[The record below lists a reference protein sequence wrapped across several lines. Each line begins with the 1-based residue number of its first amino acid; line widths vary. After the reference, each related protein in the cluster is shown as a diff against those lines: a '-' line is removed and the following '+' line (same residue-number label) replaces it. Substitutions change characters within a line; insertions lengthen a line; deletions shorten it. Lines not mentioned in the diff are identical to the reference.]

1 MQYAKTANKVVE
13 IISSAFL
20 NIPTTFS
27 HKFLPLM
34 KEAHCVMQCA
44 SFVLYLFHKILYP
57 VNAA

>member
-44 SFVLYLFHKILYP
+44 SFVLYLFIS
-57 VNAA
+57 